1 MNMSALVDLAGT
13 GATWVLYL
21 LIGLSAIQLAL
32 IVERGVVFY
41 RTRAVGTLRPRVR
54 AALDRGNL
62 QAIGLAVAGDRSI
75 EARVI
80 AAGVATSARGV
91 EATDEIMHSKLV
103 DEKLALERGLSF
115 MGTLG
120 NNAPFLGLFGT
131 VLGIIHAF
139 ADLSSSTTGQAS
151 RAVMGGISE
160 ALIATAVGLLVALP
174 AVAAFNVFQ
183 RAIKTRTAS
192 AESLGG
198 ELMAHLKSPRVMEAG
213 DDART
218 AAEPALAARKAA

>member
-1 MNMSALVDLAGT
+1 MQMSALVDLAGT
-13 GATWVLYL
+13 GATWVLYA

-41 RTRAVGTLRPRVR
+41 RTRARTHLKSRVR
-54 AALDRGNL
+54 AALASGNL
-62 QAIGLAVAGDRSI
+62 RAVGIEVAQDRSI

-80 AAGVATSARGV
+80 ASGVAASDRGV
-91 EATDEIMHSKLV
+91 EAADEIMHSKLV
-103 DEKLALERGLSF
+103 EEKLELERGLSF

-139 ADLSSSTTGQAS
+139 ADLSSASTGQAS

-160 ALIATAVGLLVALP
+160 ALVATAVGLLVALP
-174 AVAAFNVFQ
+174 AVAAFNFFQ
-183 RAIKTRTAS
+183 RAIKTRAAS

-198 ELMAHLKSPRVMEAG
+198 ELVAQLKSPALV
-213 DDART
+213 ARR
-218 AAEPALAARKAA
+218 AA